1 MSKALHEEII
11 NEIGTQTLAR
21 LGLSIFSF
29 DAYNAYGA
37 SVTMSNESIRVY
49 NQHKDTPEKFDKFF
63 NDKYKKYQNAQDS
76 KPNFKKEPHFEQ
88 MYEQYKKDP
97 QNFGKNFEKFY
108 KQNKNNKEIFGK
120 DSFLMDLQKRY
131 SGEYSKAFGQY
142 FEELDIGMENIKSA
156 FSIKGEKSYTTD
168 TLFEIQKA
176 QNQIKEGKK
185 LKGEQKAKFD
195 FIMANY
201 DDEVKNMDFNSP
213 DIQALIQ
220 SDTREGKGKSLK
232 NHTNTDTITFDK
244 NGKIIKKSQLK
255 VIKDTEGLLEDRYL
269 QHNDELKMPFDDY
282 KRHKANLKEMIKN
295 PKNSQEKAKAQ
306 KALEM
311 LNQNNVANR
320 LLCENPRTT
329 AIITQSAVASAHIA
343 QAGAS
348 DAVVVALSTLA
359 SGAVYEIKDALSGN
373 SNVSIQA
380 RIKRLINAMLKN
392 LKEIKGAFVRGA
404 GFGGIDVA
412 IGILGQIFNS
422 IAGKL
427 KVIWKELRSAAKS
440 IYNAIYEYVTGKIS
454 SFEKLLS
461 LIIKGFF
468 SAGIIITSVGVESQ
482 LEAALAPLITPFV
495 AAFVAPTLAIIVG
508 SIAVVA
514 MSKMVDF
521 ALETLFGVFAQAEIS
536 KKRYEEIEA
545 LCEEMLPNIIADRQ
559 KLQERIKQTHYE
571 RKLKFEISFE
581 GYKQAV
587 LDKSNEQSFEY
598 LNEIC
603 KLYGATLE
611 YKSAE
616 EICKNNRGKLQ
627 W

>member
-21 LGLSIFSF
+21 LGLNIFSF
-29 DAYNAYGA
+29 DTYNAYGA
-37 SVTMSNESIRVY
+37 SVTMSNEASRAF
-49 NQHKDTPEKFDKFF
+49 NQHK
-63 NDKYKKYQNAQDS
+63 NN
-76 KPNFKKEPHFEQ
+76 
-88 MYEQYKKDP
+88 P
-97 QNFGKNFEKFY
+97 Q
-108 KQNKNNKEIFGK
+108 
-120 DSFLMDLQKRY
+120 
-131 SGEYSKAFGQY
+131 AFGQY

-156 FSIKGEKSYTTD
+156 FFNTGEKTYTTD

-176 QNQIKEGKK
+176 QQQIKDGKK
-185 LKGEQKAKFD
+185 LKGEQKIKFD
-195 FIMANY
+195 SIIEIY
-201 DDEVKNMDFNSP
+201 GDEVKNMDFNAP

-220 SDTREGKGKSLK
+220 SDTREGKGKALK
-232 NHTNTDTITFDK
+232 NHTNTDTVTFDK
-244 NGKIIKKSQLK
+244 NGKIIKKAQLK

-269 QHNDELKMPFDDY
+269 QNNDELKMPFDDY
-282 KRHKANLKEMIKN
+282 KRHKENLEEMIKN

-311 LNQNNVANR
+311 LNKNNFANR
-320 LLCENPRTT
+320 IICDNPRAT
-329 AIITQSAVASAHIA
+329 AVITQSAVASAHIA

-348 DAVVVALSTLA
+348 DAVMVALSTLA

-373 SNVSIQA
+373 SSTNIET
-380 RIKRLINAMLKN
+380 RIKRLINAVIKS
-392 LKEIKGAFVRGA
+392 LKEAKGAFVRGA
-404 GFGGIDVA
+404 GFGGIDVI

-440 IYNAIYEYVTGKIS
+440 IYNAIYEYATGKIS

-461 LIIKGFF
+461 VIIKGFF
-468 SAGIIITSVGVESQ
+468 SASIIIITSTVVESK
-482 LEAALAPLITPFV
+482 LEIALAPLITPFV
-495 AAFVAPTLAIIVG
+495 ASFVAPVLTIIIG

-536 KKRYEEIEA
+536 KKRYDEIEA
-545 LCEEMLPNIIADRQ
+545 LCEKMLPNIIADRE
-559 KLQERIKQTHYE
+559 KLEARIKQTHYE
-571 RKLKFEISFE
+571 RKLKFDISFE

-587 LDKSNEQSFEY
+587 LDKNNEQSFEY

-603 KLYGATLE
+603 KLYGAELE
-611 YKSAE
+611 YKSAK
-616 EICKNNRGKLQ
+616 EILANSTGKLQ

>member
-21 LGLSIFSF
+21 LGLNIFSF
-29 DAYNAYGA
+29 DTYNAYGA
-37 SVTMSNESIRVY
+37 SVTMSNEASRAF
-49 NQHKDTPEKFDKFF
+49 NQHK
-63 NDKYKKYQNAQDS
+63 NN
-76 KPNFKKEPHFEQ
+76 
-88 MYEQYKKDP
+88 P
-97 QNFGKNFEKFY
+97 Q
-108 KQNKNNKEIFGK
+108 
-120 DSFLMDLQKRY
+120 
-131 SGEYSKAFGQY
+131 AFGQY

-156 FSIKGEKSYTTD
+156 FFNTGEKTYTTD

-176 QNQIKEGKK
+176 QQQIKDGKK
-185 LKGEQKAKFD
+185 LKGEQKIKFD
-195 FIMANY
+195 SIIEIY
-201 DDEVKNMDFNSP
+201 GDEVKNMDFNAP

-220 SDTREGKGKSLK
+220 SDTREGKGKALK
-232 NHTNTDTITFDK
+232 NHTNTDTVTFDK
-244 NGKIIKKSQLK
+244 NGKIIKKAQLK

-269 QHNDELKMPFDDY
+269 QNNDELKMPFDDY
-282 KRHKANLKEMIKN
+282 KRHKENLEEMIKN

-311 LNQNNVANR
+311 LNKNNFANR
-320 LLCENPRTT
+320 IICDNPRAT
-329 AIITQSAVASAHIA
+329 AVITQSAVASAHIA

-348 DAVVVALSTLA
+348 DAVMVALSTLA

-373 SNVSIQA
+373 SSTNIET
-380 RIKRLINAMLKN
+380 RIKRLINAVIKS
-392 LKEIKGAFVRGA
+392 LKEAKEAFVRGA
-404 GFGGIDVA
+404 GFGGIDVI

-440 IYNAIYEYVTGKIS
+440 IYNAIYEYATGKIS

-461 LIIKGFF
+461 VIIKGFF
-468 SAGIIITSVGVESQ
+468 SASIIIITSTGVESK
-482 LEAALAPLITPFV
+482 LEIALAPLITPFV
-495 AAFVAPTLAIIVG
+495 ASFVAPVLTIIIG

-536 KKRYEEIEA
+536 KKRYDEIEA
-545 LCEEMLPNIIADRQ
+545 LCEKMLPNIIADRE
-559 KLQERIKQTHYE
+559 KLEARIKQTHYE
-571 RKLKFEISFE
+571 RKLKFDISFE

-587 LDKSNEQSFEY
+587 LDKNNEQSFEY

-603 KLYGATLE
+603 KLYGAELE
-611 YKSAE
+611 YKSAK
-616 EICKNNRGKLQ
+616 EIVQNNTGKLQ

>member
-21 LGLSIFSF
+21 LGLNIFSF
-29 DAYNAYGA
+29 DTYNAYGA
-37 SVTMSNESIRVY
+37 SVTMSNEASRAF
-49 NQHKDTPEKFDKFF
+49 NQHK
-63 NDKYKKYQNAQDS
+63 NN
-76 KPNFKKEPHFEQ
+76 
-88 MYEQYKKDP
+88 P
-97 QNFGKNFEKFY
+97 Q
-108 KQNKNNKEIFGK
+108 
-120 DSFLMDLQKRY
+120 
-131 SGEYSKAFGQY
+131 AFGQY

-156 FSIKGEKSYTTD
+156 FFNTGEKTYTTD

-176 QNQIKEGKK
+176 QQQIKDGKK
-185 LKGEQKAKFD
+185 LKGEQKIKFD
-195 FIMANY
+195 SIIEIY
-201 DDEVKNMDFNSP
+201 GDEVKNMDFNAP

-220 SDTREGKGKSLK
+220 SDTREGKGKALK
-232 NHTNTDTITFDK
+232 NHTNTDTVTFDK
-244 NGKIIKKSQLK
+244 NGKIIKKAQLK

-269 QHNDELKMPFDDY
+269 QNNDELKMPFDDY
-282 KRHKANLKEMIKN
+282 KRHKENLEEMIKN

-311 LNQNNVANR
+311 LNKNNFANR
-320 LLCENPRTT
+320 IICDNPRAT
-329 AIITQSAVASAHIA
+329 AVITQSAVASAHIA

-348 DAVVVALSTLA
+348 DAVMVALSTLA

-373 SNVSIQA
+373 SSTNIET
-380 RIKRLINAMLKN
+380 RIKRLINAVIKS
-392 LKEIKGAFVRGA
+392 LKEAKEAFVRGA
-404 GFGGIDVA
+404 GFGGIDVI

-440 IYNAIYEYVTGKIS
+440 IYNAIYEYATGKIS

-461 LIIKGFF
+461 VIIKGFF
-468 SAGIIITSVGVESQ
+468 SASIIITSTGVESK
-482 LEAALAPLITPFV
+482 LEIALAPLITPFV
-495 AAFVAPTLAIIVG
+495 ASFVAPVLTIIIG

-536 KKRYEEIEA
+536 KKRYDEIEA
-545 LCEEMLPNIIADRQ
+545 LCEKMLPNIIADRE
-559 KLQERIKQTHYE
+559 KLEARIKQTHYE
-571 RKLKFEISFE
+571 RKLKFDISFE

-587 LDKSNEQSFEY
+587 LDKNNEQSFEY

-603 KLYGATLE
+603 KLYGAELE
-611 YKSAE
+611 YKSAK
-616 EICKNNRGKLQ
+616 EILANSTGKLQ

>member
-21 LGLSIFSF
+21 LGLNIFSF
-29 DAYNAYGA
+29 DTYNAYGA
-37 SVTMSNESIRVY
+37 SVTMSNEASRAF
-49 NQHKDTPEKFDKFF
+49 NQHK
-63 NDKYKKYQNAQDS
+63 NN
-76 KPNFKKEPHFEQ
+76 
-88 MYEQYKKDP
+88 P
-97 QNFGKNFEKFY
+97 Q
-108 KQNKNNKEIFGK
+108 
-120 DSFLMDLQKRY
+120 
-131 SGEYSKAFGQY
+131 AFGQY

-156 FSIKGEKSYTTD
+156 FFNTGEKTYTTD

-176 QNQIKEGKK
+176 QQQIKDGKK
-185 LKGEQKAKFD
+185 LKGEQKIKFD
-195 FIMANY
+195 SIIEIY
-201 DDEVKNMDFNSP
+201 GDEVKNMDFNAP

-220 SDTREGKGKSLK
+220 SDTRECKGKALK
-232 NHTNTDTITFDK
+232 NHTNTDTVTFDK
-244 NGKIIKKSQLK
+244 NGKIIKKAQLK

-269 QHNDELKMPFDDY
+269 QNNDELKMPFDDY
-282 KRHKANLKEMIKN
+282 KRHKENLEEMIKN

-311 LNQNNVANR
+311 LNKNNFANR
-320 LLCENPRTT
+320 IICDNPRAT
-329 AIITQSAVASAHIA
+329 AVITQSAVASAHIA

-348 DAVVVALSTLA
+348 DAVMVALSTLA

-373 SNVSIQA
+373 SSTNIET
-380 RIKRLINAMLKN
+380 RIKRLINAVIKS
-392 LKEIKGAFVRGA
+392 LKEAKGAFVRGA
-404 GFGGIDVA
+404 GFGGIDVI

-440 IYNAIYEYVTGKIS
+440 IYNAIYEYATGKIS

-461 LIIKGFF
+461 VIIKGFF
-468 SAGIIITSVGVESQ
+468 SASIIIITSTVVESK
-482 LEAALAPLITPFV
+482 LEIALAPLITPFV
-495 AAFVAPTLAIIVG
+495 ASFVAPVLTIIIG

-536 KKRYEEIEA
+536 KKRYDEIEA
-545 LCEEMLPNIIADRQ
+545 LCEKMLPNIIADRE
-559 KLQERIKQTHYE
+559 KLEARIKQTHYE
-571 RKLKFEISFE
+571 RKLKFDISFE

-587 LDKSNEQSFEY
+587 LDKNNEQSFEY

-603 KLYGATLE
+603 KLYGAELE
-611 YKSAE
+611 YKSAK
-616 EICKNNRGKLQ
+616 EILANSTGKLQ

>member
-21 LGLSIFSF
+21 LGLNIFSF
-29 DAYNAYGA
+29 DTYNAYGA
-37 SVTMSNESIRVY
+37 SVTMSNEASRAF
-49 NQHKDTPEKFDKFF
+49 NQHK
-63 NDKYKKYQNAQDS
+63 NN
-76 KPNFKKEPHFEQ
+76 
-88 MYEQYKKDP
+88 P
-97 QNFGKNFEKFY
+97 Q
-108 KQNKNNKEIFGK
+108 
-120 DSFLMDLQKRY
+120 
-131 SGEYSKAFGQY
+131 AFGQY

-156 FSIKGEKSYTTD
+156 FFNTGEKTYTTD

-176 QNQIKEGKK
+176 QQQIKDGKK
-185 LKGEQKAKFD
+185 LKGEQKIKFD
-195 FIMANY
+195 SIIEIY
-201 DDEVKNMDFNSP
+201 GDEVKNMDFNAP

-220 SDTREGKGKSLK
+220 SDTREGKGKALK
-232 NHTNTDTITFDK
+232 NHTNTDTVTFDK
-244 NGKIIKKSQLK
+244 NGKIIKKAQLK

-269 QHNDELKMPFDDY
+269 QNNDELKMPFDDY
-282 KRHKANLKEMIKN
+282 KRHKENLEEMIKN

-311 LNQNNVANR
+311 LNKNNFANR
-320 LLCENPRTT
+320 IICDNPRAT
-329 AIITQSAVASAHIA
+329 AVITQSAVASAHIA

-348 DAVVVALSTLA
+348 DAVMVALSTLA

-373 SNVSIQA
+373 SSTNIET
-380 RIKRLINAMLKN
+380 RIKRLINAVIKS
-392 LKEIKGAFVRGA
+392 LKEAKEAFVRGA
-404 GFGGIDVA
+404 GFGGIDVI

-440 IYNAIYEYVTGKIS
+440 IYNAIYEYATGKIS

-461 LIIKGFF
+461 VIIKGFF
-468 SAGIIITSVGVESQ
+468 SASIIIITSTVVESK
-482 LEAALAPLITPFV
+482 LEIALAPLITPFV
-495 AAFVAPTLAIIVG
+495 ASFVAPVLTIIIG

-536 KKRYEEIEA
+536 KKRYDEIEA
-545 LCEEMLPNIIADRQ
+545 LCEKMLPNIIADRE
-559 KLQERIKQTHYE
+559 KLEARIKQTHYE
-571 RKLKFEISFE
+571 RKLKFDISFE

-587 LDKSNEQSFEY
+587 LDKNNEQSFEY

-603 KLYGATLE
+603 KLYGAELE
-611 YKSAE
+611 YKSAK
-616 EICKNNRGKLQ
+616 EIVQNNTGKLQ